1 MWDGFTGDRLY
12 LDSNIVILAVETGN
26 QWTDMLRLLFEAI
39 DRNEIR
45 AVTSEM
51 TIAEVLAKPLA
62 LGATDVIAQYEA
74 LFVENSQLE
83 TIEIDRAILRSAAGL
98 QGRLGVKLID
108 AIHAA
113 TALEARC
120 DFFVSNDIRL
130 GRRLDVPRWLS
141 LGDVASP

>member
-12 LDSNIVILAVETGN
+12 LDSNIIILAVEAGN
-26 QWTDMLRLLFEAI
+26 QWSELLRKLFEAI
-39 DRNEIR
+39 DRNEVHAI
-45 AVTSEM
+45 TSEM

-62 LGATDVIAQYEA
+62 LGAADVVAQYEA

-83 TIEIDRAILRSAAGL
+83 TIKIDRAIRRSAAGL
-98 QGRLGVKLID
+98 QGRLSVKLVD

-113 TALEARC
+113 TASEARC

-130 GRRLDVPRWLS
+130 GREIESPRWLS
-141 LGDVASP
+141 LGDVAAT

>member
-12 LDSNIVILAVETGN
+12 LDSNIIILAVEVGS
-26 QWTDMLRLLFEAI
+26 QWTDLLRRLFEAI
-39 DRNEIR
+39 DRNEIH
-45 AVTSEM
+45 AITSEV

-62 LGATDVIAQYEA
+62 LGASDVVAQYEA

-83 TIEIDRAILRSAAGL
+83 TIKIDRAILRSAAAM

-113 TALEARC
+113 TATEARC
-120 DFFVSNDIRL
+120 DFFISNDVRL
-130 GRRLDVPRWLS
+130 GRRIEAPRWLS
-141 LGDVASP
+141 LGDVASA